1 MRFVVS
7 LLFGRTVSRLRVDV
21 PAFEAEERTIACQPY
36 SCAVSAGGTGL
47 EFLTGEPVMKIEI
60 GHRCGRRDDLHIVN
74 LDAASDNGPNGLSRV
89 ESGPEQAL
97 KLAQSACRNPAVQ
110 EHAGLGCSF

>member
-1 MRFVVS
+1 M
-7 LLFGRTVSRLRVDV
+7 SRLRADV

-36 SCAVSAGGTGL
+36 PCAVSAGGAGL
-47 EFLTGEPVMKIEI
+47 EFLTSEPVMKIEI
-60 GHRCGRRDDLHIVN
+60 GHRCGRRDNLHIVN

-89 ESGPEQAL
+89 ESGPSLEQAL
-97 KLAQSACRNPAVQ
+97 KLAQSACSNPAVQ